1 MTQAGFFSILG
12 VMIFIL
18 GLYIGLF
25 LLLGF
30 TCALTRTRPDEFF
43 ISRKSGS
50 TINVSLSL
58 LSTILGS
65 SAILGTIS
73 LSQTIGWAASWMMIS
88 ASAGLLALMPLAKY
102 VRRYGRFT
110 LPDLL
115 ETFYGPHMKRIA
127 CVMIPIAWTGVIA
140 AQIIGS
146 ARILSFVT
154 PLSYT
159 AAALAAAVLFSTYTL
174 LGGQTAIL
182 KTDKWQGLL
191 MAAALITAMTAAI
204 RHSGWRAW
212 HEIAVTFPFHDG
224 FSPLTLMILLLTYAS
239 TFLVGPDI
247 YSRLFCSRD
256 ERVATRSILITAVI
270 LIPMGFCLSWIGI
283 TGHAASFD
291 FLRSPLVSAVVAL
304 GLFSAVLS
312 SADTT
317 LLTAST
323 TFSELFLNLN
333 SRNALALTRISIGL
347 FAALSLLV
355 ALIVPNIIQSL
366 LLAFSMFSGAFLL
379 PTLMGLKQWPCTRFA
394 AQTAAVTGGSL
405 ALIGKFLDLH
415 DYPTGN
421 LLILCAFTINALILW
436 IGYKKARSS

>member
-1 MTQAGFFSILG
+1 LTDAGFLCILG
-12 VMIFIL
+12 GMLFLLVF
-18 GLYIGLF
+18 YVGLF
-25 LLLGF
+25 LVLGF
-30 TCALTRTRPDEFF
+30 ACAMTRTHPQEFF
-43 ISRKSGS
+43 VSRRAGS
-50 TINVSLSL
+50 VPNVSLSL

-73 LSQTIGWAASWMMIS
+73 LSEKIGWAAAWMMIS

-102 VRRYGRFT
+102 VRRYGQFT

-154 PLSYT
+154 PLSYS
-159 AAALAAAVLFSTYTL
+159 AAALLATVLFSTYTL

-204 RHSGWRAW
+204 RHSGRPAW
-212 HEIAVTFPFHDG
+212 HEIAVTFPFHAG
-224 FSPLTLMILLLTYAS
+224 FTPLQLLILLLTYAS

-247 YSRLFCSRD
+247 YSRLFCARD
-256 ERVATRSILITAVI
+256 ERTATRSVLVTAAV
-270 LIPMGFCLSWIGI
+270 LAPMGFFLAWIGI
-283 TGHAASFD
+283 TGHAESFD
-291 FLRSPLVSAVVAL
+291 FLQTPLVSAIVAL

-323 TFSELFLNLN
+323 TFSELFLDLN
-333 SRNALALTRISIGL
+333 NRHALTLTRISIGL

-355 ALIVPNIIQSL
+355 ALTVPNIIQSL
-366 LLAFSMFSGAFLL
+366 LLAFSIFSGAFLL
-379 PTLMGLKQWPCTRFA
+379 PTLMGLKQWPCARSA
-394 AQTAAVTGGSL
+394 ARAAALAGGLL
-405 ALIGKFLDLH
+405 ALTGKILDLH
-415 DYPTGN
+415 ACPTGN
-421 LLILCAFTINALILW
+421 LLILYAFIINALILW
-436 IGYKKARSS
+436 IGYKKARAS